1 MRDCLTNTQF
11 ALHESQMFSAPFPQP
26 LVDLYKVLAGVTLGI
41 EVASP
46 QCVASG
52 MNYYTLFSATMVG
65 LILAMLVIVKGPLA
79 TIAQTR
85 AEKGFRAAVREVIV
99 SKKGGIAFRDLFV
112 VVLLLHPS
120 VSGKAMEFFRC
131 REIDGVPF
139 LMADYSIECH
149 DDTWY
154 FFLPVVVVVLVFFS
168 LGTPLVIVRVL
179 HARHNDGTL
188 YNEDGTVTPQ
198 PLDILYGI
206 YQPRAYWY
214 ESVQMFF
221 KLALWSA
228 LVFFEHGSE
237 MQLATALVV
246 NVLQLCVH
254 IEFKPMGGEEAWLLN
269 VMQACTLI
277 LTT

>member
-1 MRDCLTNTQF
+1 
-11 ALHESQMFSAPFPQP
+11 MFSAPFPQP

-46 QCVASG
+46 QCAVDG
-52 MNYYTLFSATMVG
+52 MSYYVLFSATMVG
-65 LILAMLVIVKGPLA
+65 LILAMLLLVAGPLA
-79 TIAQTR
+79 AVAQKR
-85 AEKGFRAAVREVIV
+85 AEKGLRAAVREVIV
-99 SKKGGIAFRDLFV
+99 SEKGGGAFRDLFV

-131 REIDGVPF
+131 REIDGVPY
-139 LMADYSIECH
+139 LMADYAIECY

-154 FFLPVVVVVLVFFS
+154 LFLPVIFLVITLFS
-168 LGTPLVIVRVL
+168 FGTPLLIVRVL

-198 PLDILYGI
+198 PLDILYAI

-214 ESVQMFF
+214 ESVQMIF

-269 VMQACTLI
+269 VMQACTLV